1 MIAAGKVMTV
11 AQACDLDQWIVQ
23 RSQLV
28 RGRPFRKSSYNLI
41 LATIDSKHEIP
52 PQPGS
57 VAQRYTSW
65 YRRACLGGVT
75 RKKEFSLGNLEAG
88 GEGGIRTLL
97 WYLQSVSYRFYNPS
111 HPPKTLKAE
120 IACTVPC
127 TVRVSGFPLFY
138 GGG

>member
-1 MIAAGKVMTV
+1 MTV
-11 AQACDLDQWIVQ
+11 AEACDLDQWIVQ

-88 GEGGIRTLL
+88 GEGGDSNLALVFTISKLQI
-97 WYLQSVSYRFYNPS
+97 LQSITSTKNTKSRNSVYGAVYGPRFRIS
-111 HPPKTLKAE
+111 FVLWRWLE
-120 IACTVPC
+120 PC
-127 TVRVSGFPLFY
+127 LR
-138 GGG
+138 